1 MSNKDKYRWQQGG
14 NKIQILLTRQKKINM
29 QKATV
34 KSIKGTELT
43 WLSEK
48 YIWYKKRKSLLKKAG
63 TFYRLTNCVWAVA
76 SMQENECLYQ
86 KILDPKLKSIKI
98 SHLALG
104 Y

>member
-1 MSNKDKYRWQQGG
+1 M
-14 NKIQILLTRQKKINM
+14 LTRQKKINM

-48 YIWYKKRKSLLKKAG
+48 IFDIRRENLCQRKQEHFTG
-63 TFYRLTNCVWAVA
+63 WTNCVWAIA

-86 KILDPKLKSIKI
+86 KILDPKL
-98 SHLALG
+98 
-104 Y
+104 